1 MSVNECK
8 FKEENSCN
16 LPISDGA
23 VTEFDVDAN
32 SDIDNFLTLF
42 VAIVSK

>member
-1 MSVNECK
+1 MNVNLRK
-8 FKEENSCN
+8 KIAT
-16 LPISDGA
+16 ISDGA
-23 VTEFDVDAN
+23 VIEFDVDAN

>member
-1 MSVNECK
+1 MNVNLRK
-8 FKEENSCN
+8 TTVI
-16 LPISDGA
+16 ISDGA

-32 SDIDNFLTLF
+32 SDIDNFLTLL

>member
-1 MSVNECK
+1 MNVNLRK
-8 FKEENSCN
+8 TIAAIFY
-16 LPISDGA
+16 GA

-32 SDIDNFLTLF
+32 SNIDNFLTLF